1 MNERDTDQ
9 LLETLRDMNRNI
21 ENGLERIND
30 SLKKI
35 AEDIRSLE

>member
-1 MNERDTDQ
+1 MNERETER
-9 LLETLRDMNRNI
+9 LLEILSDINRNI

-35 AEDIRSLE
+35 SEEIKIND